1 MFHFSENYGSLFCN
15 PYTLN
20 SSSLVSEKMFSDS
33 CDSATQV
40 CNEKHDPLIEINSK
54 CVYEEMRKFHWC
66 RNGTDTIRESLVI
79 ANAQQAQVRDGVIM
93 ANTYTYDV
101 AIAKTYCFIQ
111 CYLWP
116 DEEADD
122 DP

>member
-1 MFHFSENYGSLFCN
+1 MVN
-15 PYTLN
+15 
-20 SSSLVSEKMFSDS
+20 EKKFSDA

-40 CNEKHDPLIEINSK
+40 CNKLHDPLIDVDTK
-54 CVYEEMRKFHWC
+54 CVYEEMRKYHWC
-66 RNGTDTIRESLVI
+66 RNGTDTIRESLII
-79 ANAQQAQVRDGVIM
+79 AWGEQAQVSDGVIM

-101 AIAKTYCFIQ
+101 KQAKTFCFIQ

-116 DEEADD
+116 VDGPG